1 MTAPRFPELAGAV
14 CRRTWVKTL
23 RRPVTLTFSLVQP
36 LVWMVFFGFLFHRYR
51 IGAGAGG
58 LAGDLPAGGTSY
70 LDFLAPGVCAMTVLF
85 GASQSGIGW
94 IRDLQTGFLPRILN
108 TPASHH
114 PILAGKVL
122 ADVVR
127 LLLQASAILAA
138 ALLLGVR
145 PAVPSPALV
154 PGILAV
160 ALFAA
165 AFSALSCAVALR
177 ARAPEAM
184 ATYVHLINMPLLF
197 TSTALVPGRQM
208 PPWLE
213 AVAAWN
219 PLSLAVDA
227 FRGALLAG
235 QTPSLPGQLLPLA
248 LLTAAT
254 YLLAAREMEGIGRL
268 Y

>member
-1 MTAPRFPELAGAV
+1 LTGPGFPELAGAV

-36 LVWMVFFGFLFHRYR
+36 LVWMTFFGFLFHRYR
-51 IGAGAGG
+51 VGEGVGELGG
-58 LAGDLPAGGTSY
+58 GSGTPY
-70 LDFLAPGVCAMTVLF
+70 LDFLAPGVCTMTVLF

-122 ADVVR
+122 ADGVR

-145 PAVPSPALV
+145 PAAPSPSLL

-213 AVAAWN
+213 AISAWN